1 MKTRKPAIRAIKV
14 RHPHPPR
21 TQGIALF
28 FAGTPGGSG
37 AATGGGVNGGG
48 GGGGGVESDG
58 GWFASGGLGGSFMA
72 EIGDSGEVRSC
83 QVGRPPSSSSCR
95 PLKSKERPG
104 CDRRGAHFRIGNSPT
119 TSPQH

>member
-1 MKTRKPAIRAIKV
+1 MKTKKPATRAIKV

-28 FAGTPGGSG
+28 FAGTPDAGMEMGADGGG
-37 AATGGGVNGGG
+37 GVTTGGGVNGGG

-58 GWFASGGLGGSFMA
+58 SFASGGLGGSFMA

-83 QVGRPPSSSSCR
+83 QVGSPPTSGSCR
-95 PLKSKERPG
+95 
-104 CDRRGAHFRIGNSPT
+104 
-119 TSPQH
+119 

>member
-28 FAGTPGGSG
+28 FAGTPDAGMEMGADGGG
-37 AATGGGVNGGG
+37 GVATGGGVNGGG

-58 GWFASGGLGGSFMA
+58 SFGSGGLGGSF
-72 EIGDSGEVRSC
+72 
-83 QVGRPPSSSSCR
+83 
-95 PLKSKERPG
+95 
-104 CDRRGAHFRIGNSPT
+104 IGNAVTAIARALMAGPWSAWPPRV
-119 TSPQH
+119 SGD

>member
-37 AATGGGVNGGG
+37 AATGGGGVATGGGVNGGG

-58 GWFASGGLGGSFMA
+58 GWFASGGLGGSF
-72 EIGDSGEVRSC
+72 IGRNWR
-83 QVGRPPSSSSCR
+83 Q
-95 PLKSKERPG
+95 
-104 CDRRGAHFRIGNSPT
+104 RRGTILSGGPPT
-119 TSPQH
+119 VK

>member
-28 FAGTPGGSG
+28 FAGKPCGGGTATGGGG

-58 GWFASGGLGGSFMA
+58 SFASGGLGGSFMA

-83 QVGRPPSSSSCR
+83 QVCRPSSSSSCR
-95 PLKSKERPG
+95 PFKPKRASGVRPP
-104 CDRRGAHFRIGNSPT
+104 RRSFSNRK
-119 TSPQH
+119 